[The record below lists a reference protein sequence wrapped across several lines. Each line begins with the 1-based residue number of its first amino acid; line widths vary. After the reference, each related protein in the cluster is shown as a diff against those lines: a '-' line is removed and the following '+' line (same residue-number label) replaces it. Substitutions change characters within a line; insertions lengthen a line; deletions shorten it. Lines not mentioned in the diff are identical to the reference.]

1 MIVTVYTQKF
11 LLNHK
16 VTISIHVSV
25 FKFWFRVNMGMKSEF
40 LKYGFCLK
48 FNILISDEE
57 CLDAENVESY
67 RIIVRFTIL
76 CLKTWIF
83 GVKVA

>member
-1 MIVTVYTQKF
+1 
-11 LLNHK
+11 
-16 VTISIHVSV
+16 
-25 FKFWFRVNMGMKSEF
+25 MGMKSEF

-67 RIIVRFTIL
+67 RIIVRFMIL
-76 CLKTWIF
+76 YLKLEFLVLFWPKIVF
-83 GVKVA
+83 FRYGSRGFFFLQPGQSDPSGG